1 MADLDDGPEQAPLAP
16 DLVEQEIL
24 RLLPARSF
32 ELIVTHAPQGEYT
45 RHRRHEE
52 ISRAVV
58 SLWERGRIHAQSLLL
73 FAYEDGAGEHLPRAI
88 PTAHRVLALPVENQA
103 EKYRLITQVY
113 GFAPSSWEARVTPS
127 TEAFWCF
134 DSPDQYRSWL
144 REYGVQG

>member
-1 MADLDDGPEQAPLAP
+1 MAPG
-16 DLVEQEIL
+16 LVEQEVL

-32 ELIVTHAPQGEYT
+32 DLVVTHAPQGEYT

-52 ISRAVV
+52 VSRAVLG
-58 SLWERGRIHAQSLLL
+58 LWERGRIRAQSLIL
-73 FAYEDGAGEHLPRAI
+73 FAYEDGAGEQLPRAI
-88 PTAHRVLALPVENQA
+88 PTAHWVLALPEDLQA

-113 GFAPSSWEARVTPS
+113 GFAPSSWEARATPL

-144 REYGVQG
+144 RKYGVQG